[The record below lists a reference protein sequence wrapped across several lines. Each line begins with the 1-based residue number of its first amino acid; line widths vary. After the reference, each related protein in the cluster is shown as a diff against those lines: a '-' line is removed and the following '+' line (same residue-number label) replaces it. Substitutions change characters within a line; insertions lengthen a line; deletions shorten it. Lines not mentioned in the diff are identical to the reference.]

1 MALMELM
8 ERLAFP
14 PNPCIIGAM
23 ISPYPFKPR
32 GRLLDVM
39 RQVGDPNL
47 INLAAGL
54 PSVQCT
60 PKADLQEAFAATL
73 EENADEAL
81 GYHVPDGD
89 VRLRELLVNRFR
101 QRGINTSADQMVITT
116 GCSQGLHGMIRL
128 IAKSGDVV
136 ACEAPA
142 YYSTLEI
149 MGDLGVNVLPIPVRD
164 SEGIDFELTQ
174 TLFRRFKPKL
184 FVLCST
190 LSNPSGATVPNE
202 IRKALVELCRETGTR
217 ILEDEIYG
225 ELSEIPDL
233 KPIRAY
239 DDGSTVSYVT
249 SFSKTVAPGLRVGVC
264 LPGLDANPFA
274 LQKCQQDMHSATLC
288 EVAFRRYFETGRF
301 DSHLDFLRRLNRER
315 RELGLR
321 IIEECFPASAKVWE
335 PAGGFL
341 LWVELPSDIQIKQVY
356 RSALAQKVAFCHG
369 TAFFTSEEQQ
379 VPAMRLN
386 CSRPSEEQLVKGLK
400 ILGQIVQGA

>member
-1 MALMELM
+1 
-8 ERLAFP
+8 
-14 PNPCIIGAM
+14 M
-23 ISPYPFKPR
+23 ISPYTFQPR

-39 RQVGDPNL
+39 RQVGDPDL

-54 PSVQCT
+54 PSVHCV

-73 EENADEAL
+73 AENADEAL

-89 VRLRELLVNRFR
+89 LRLRELLVDRFR
-101 QRGINTSADQMVITT
+101 RRGINTSVNQMVITT
-116 GCSQGLHGMIRL
+116 GCSQALHGMIRL
-128 IAKSGDVV
+128 IAKPGDVV

-149 MGDLGVNVLPIPVRD
+149 MGDLGVKVLPIPVRD
-164 SEGIDFELTQ
+164 GDGIDFELTQ
-174 TLFRRFKPKL
+174 TLFRRFRPRL

-202 IRKALVELCRETGTR
+202 IRKELVELCRKTGTR

-225 ELSEIPDL
+225 ELSEIPNL

-264 LPGLDANPFA
+264 LPGLDANAFA

-301 DSHLDFLRRLNRER
+301 DIHLDFLRRLNRER
-315 RELGLR
+315 RELALR
-321 IIEECFPASAKVWE
+321 VIEECFPTTAKVWR

-341 LWVELPSDIQIKQVY
+341 LWVQLPANLKIKQVY
-356 RSALAQKVAFCHG
+356 RTALTQKVAFCHG
-369 TAFFTSEEQQ
+369 AAFFTSEEQQ
-379 VPAMRLN
+379 IPAMRLN
-386 CSRPSEEQLVKGLK
+386 CSRPSEDDLVTGLRILGK
-400 ILGQIVQGA
+400 ILERD

>member
-1 MALMELM
+1 
-8 ERLAFP
+8 
-14 PNPCIIGAM
+14 M
-23 ISPYPFKPR
+23 ISPYTFQPR

-54 PSVQCT
+54 PSVHCV
-60 PKADLQEAFAATL
+60 PKAHLREAFAATL

-89 VRLRELLVNRFR
+89 QRLRELLVDRFR
-101 QRGINTSADQMVITT
+101 SRGITTSVDKIVITT

-128 IAKSGDVV
+128 IAKPGDIV

-149 MGDLGVNVLPIPVRD
+149 MGDLGVKVLPIPVKD
-164 SEGIDFELTQ
+164 SDGIDFELTQ

-225 ELSEIPDL
+225 ELYEIPDL

-239 DDGSTVSYVT
+239 DDGSTVTYVT

-264 LPGLDANPFA
+264 LPGLDANQFA

-288 EVAFRRYFETGRF
+288 EVALRRYLETGRF

-321 IIEECFPASAKVWE
+321 IIEECFPASAKVWK

-341 LWVELPSDIQIKQVY
+341 LWVELPSDVQIKKVY
-356 RSALAQKVAFCHG
+356 RSALAQNVAFCHG
-369 TAFFTSEEQQ
+369 AAFFTSEEQQ
-379 VPAMRLN
+379 FPAMRLN
-386 CSRPSEEQLVKGLK
+386 CSRPSEEQLVKGLR
-400 ILGQIVQGA
+400 ILGKIMTPDSARL

>member
-1 MALMELM
+1 VPFCGYSFL
-8 ERLAFP
+8 RIRD
-14 PNPCIIGAM
+14 IIGAM
-23 ISPYPFKPR
+23 ISPYTFQPR

-39 RQVGDPNL
+39 RQVGDPDL

-54 PSVQCT
+54 PSVHCV
-60 PKADLQEAFAATL
+60 PKADLREAFAATL

-89 VRLRELLVNRFR
+89 LRLRQLLVDRFR
-101 QRGINTSADQMVITT
+101 RRGINTSVDQIVITT
-116 GCSQGLHGMIRL
+116 GCSQALHGMIRL
-128 IAKSGDVV
+128 VAKPGDVV

-149 MGDLGVNVLPIPVRD
+149 MGDLGVKVLPIPVRD
-164 SEGIDFELTQ
+164 SDGIDFELVQ
-174 TLFRRFKPKL
+174 TLFHRFRPKL

-225 ELSEIPDL
+225 ELSEITDL

-301 DSHLDFLRRLNRER
+301 DSHLDFLRPLNRER
-315 RELGLR
+315 RELALR
-321 IIEECFPASAKVWE
+321 VIEEYFPKSVKVWK

-341 LWVELPSDIQIKQVY
+341 LWVELPANIQVRQVY
-356 RSALAQKVAFCHG
+356 RSALNEKVAFCHG
-369 TAFFTSEEQQ
+369 AAFFTSEEQQ
-379 VPAMRLN
+379 IPAMRLN
-386 CSRPSEEQLVKGLK
+386 CSRPSEEALVKGLQV
-400 ILGQIVQGA
+400 LGRLLNERERA

>member
-1 MALMELM
+1 MA
-8 ERLAFP
+8 
-14 PNPCIIGAM
+14 AM
-23 ISPYPFKPR
+23 ISPYTFQPR

-39 RQVGDPNL
+39 RQVGDPEL

-54 PSVQCT
+54 PSVHCV
-60 PKADLQEAFAATL
+60 PKADLREAFAATL

-89 VRLRELLVNRFR
+89 LRLRELLVDRFR
-101 QRGINTSADQMVITT
+101 RRGISTSVDQMVITT
-116 GCSQGLHGMIRL
+116 GCSQALHGMIRL
-128 IAKSGDVV
+128 VAKPGDIV

-149 MGDLGVNVLPIPVRD
+149 MGDLGVKVLPIPVRD
-164 SEGIDFELTQ
+164 SDGIDFELTQ

-190 LSNPSGATVPNE
+190 LSNPSGATIPNE
-202 IRKALVELCRETGTR
+202 IRKALVDLCRETGTR

-264 LPGLDANPFA
+264 LPGVDANPFA
-274 LQKCQQDMHSATLC
+274 LHKCQQDMHSATLC

-315 RELGLR
+315 RALAIGV
-321 IIEECFPASAKVWE
+321 IEECFPATVKIWRPS
-335 PAGGFL
+335 GGFL
-341 LWVELPSDIQIKQVY
+341 LWVELPSNVQVKRVY
-356 RSALAQKVAFCHG
+356 RSALSEKVAFCHG
-369 TAFFTSEEQQ
+369 TAFFTSGEEQIG
-379 VPAMRLN
+379 AMRLN
-386 CSRPSEEQLVKGLK
+386 CSRPSEEQLVLGLR
-400 ILGQIVQGA
+400 ILGRLLQQA

>member
-1 MALMELM
+1 MELMELM

-14 PNPCIIGAM
+14 PNPCIIGPM

-54 PSVQCT
+54 PSNQCI
-60 PKADLQEAFAATL
+60 PKADLREAFAATL

-89 VRLRELLVNRFR
+89 VRLRELLVDRFR
-101 QRGINTSADQMVITT
+101 QRGINTTADQMVITT

-128 IAKSGDVV
+128 IAQSGDVV

-149 MGDLGVNVLPIPVRD
+149 MGDLGVKVLPIPVRNSD
-164 SEGIDFELTQ
+164 GIDFELTQ

-202 IRKALVELCRETGTR
+202 IRQALVELCRETGTR

-264 LPGLDANPFA
+264 LPGLEANSFA
-274 LQKCQQDMHSATLC
+274 LHKCQQDMHSATLC

-301 DSHLDFLRRLNRER
+301 DNHLSFLRRLNRER
-315 RELGLR
+315 RELGLA
-321 IIEECFPASAKVWE
+321 IINECFPASVKVWE

-341 LWVELPSDIQIKQVY
+341 LWVELPADVQIKQVY
-356 RSALAQKVAFCHG
+356 KSALAQKVAFCHG

-379 VPAMRLN
+379 IPAMRLN
-386 CSRPSEEQLVKGLK
+386 CSRPSEDELVSGLNTLGR
-400 ILGQIVQGA
+400 ILERA